1 MADKLAGFVP
11 YEEKDVER
19 YNAYRWW
26 PGLTFGDILDRA
38 ADMHSEK
45 EAFVD
50 GRTRL
55 TFGQAREKIDMLAL
69 ELMRRGLA
77 PQDRVLVQLP
87 NWNEFVLSYFAL
99 QKIGAIPV
107 LLIDRY
113 RQYEISHLI
122 KRTGAVHWIVPLAYK
137 KYDYLPIIHDIQRQH
152 GELKNIV
159 TVRGEAGLPG
169 TCSLES
175 LLDRKKL
182 SEAEQDRLRAAR
194 PDPMAV
200 AHMGPTGG
208 TTGLPKIVPRT
219 HNSILCGSD
228 FCSRCW
234 DFTSRDILLIAGP
247 IGHDLSFSK
256 GLIASVLMQGKTVF
270 LDTTDREEICKTI
283 EREKITAIVWVP
295 TLTKMLLEF
304 ENLYHYDLSSLKRI
318 HSGGGAS
325 FPALIRE
332 VTEKLGCNY
341 YNGFGSTEGITT
353 ITRTT
358 DNLDTICGTV
368 GRPTCPYD
376 VYKVVDR
383 EGKQLAKGEAGELL
397 IKGPGVFTG
406 YYNNP
411 AENAAAF
418 SADGFFKTGDMAK
431 FDAKGNVVLTGRIKD
446 MINRGGESISA
457 TEIESLIM
465 DHPEVVAV
473 AVVPMPDPL
482 LGEKVCAFV
491 QTVSG
496 VRLAFE
502 DIITYLK
509 ERKASVLQLPERIE
523 FMDALPLTAANK
535 LDKNA
540 LKSYIEG
547 EAQTERE

>member
-523 FMDALPLTAANK
+523 FMDVLPLTAANK